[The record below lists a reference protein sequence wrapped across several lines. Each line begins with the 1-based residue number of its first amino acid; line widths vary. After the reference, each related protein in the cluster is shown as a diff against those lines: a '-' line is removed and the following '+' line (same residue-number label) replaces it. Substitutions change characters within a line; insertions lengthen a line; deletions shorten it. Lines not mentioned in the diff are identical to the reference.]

1 LSATTQVQII
11 SASSTVLSNFPGFVT
26 NIYMAQAKAYNE
38 SLSPGQS
45 EWLVCD
51 PCDHSFPSQEPGY
64 LLLQLAN
71 LYNRVA

>member
-1 LSATTQVQII
+1 MSATTQVQII

-26 NIYMAQAKAYNE
+26 NIYLAQAKAYNE